1 MTSINIK
8 SLIVILVLA
17 SGVFVVFSRIF
28 IGRYMSAPD
37 YWLRI
42 LGWLTVTAA
51 AFLTGSFWIFSLL
64 LLLVVTVLRVRDQRP
79 LALYVLLVFCIP
91 PFSAPLPAFG
101 SIGYLLDFNYLRV
114 LNIILLLPICLQLAR
129 NARGSAGIANSW
141 TKIVDLWV
149 IGYIALRLT
158 LMLTAFPVTMVLR
171 EATSMFLDIM
181 MPYYAMTRG
190 IRSRQDLREIMAALV
205 LGWLAVAPAAVFE
218 NLKSWLLYA
227 QLPASLQLQE
237 YRLTHL
243 LRGDQLRATGPG
255 AQPLV
260 LGLFMMA
267 AVCFSAA
274 LGRGLP
280 KLMYLLLMG
289 VACAGLY
296 APLSRGPWLAAVV
309 GMVLFTAMGRHAWRR
324 FGQALGLGLVIL
336 PVLMV
341 TPYWDKIIDHMPF
354 IGTVDAENVTYRQE
368 LFAASLAVIK
378 QHPWLGSFSFY
389 SHNAFAHLIQG
400 EDGFVDF
407 VNTYVIVALSNGLI
421 GLTLYVGIFLIV
433 LFAIFQAWRRHHAQ
447 DPELDV
453 LGRSLLATSVGMMIF
468 VATCSPIAGVITMK
482 IIIAGFALAYTRLR
496 AQAPAAK
503 GGTAPLPPSSFGA
516 RAWRPA

>member
-42 LGWLTVTAA
+42 LGWLTVTAT

-64 LLLVVTVLRVRDQRP
+64 LLLVVTVLRIRDKRP

-101 SIGYLLDFNYLRV
+101 GIGYLLDFNYLRV
-114 LNIILLLPICLQLAR
+114 LNIILLLPICIQLAKD
-129 NARGSAGIANSW
+129 ARQSTGIANQW

-158 LMLTAFPVTMVLR
+158 LMLTAFSVTVVLR
-171 EATSMFLDIM
+171 EATSMFIDIM

-205 LGWLAVAPAAVFE
+205 LGWLAVAPAALFE
-218 NLKSWLLYA
+218 NLKGWLLYA
-227 QLPASLQLQE
+227 QLPASLHLQE
-237 YRLTHL
+237 YRQTHL

-267 AVCFSAA
+267 TVCLSST

-280 KLMYLLLMG
+280 KMMYALMMG

-296 APLSRGPWLAAVV
+296 APLSRGPWVSAAAA
-309 GMVLFTAMGRHAWRR
+309 MLLFNLMARDASARIGR
-324 FGQALGLGLVIL
+324 ALGAGLIALPIL
-336 PVLMV
+336 VA
-341 TPYWDKIIDHMPF
+341 TPYWEKIVDYLPF
-354 IGTVDAENVTYRQE
+354 IGTVDEESVSYRQE
-368 LFAASLAVIK
+368 LFTASLAVIQ
-378 QHPWLGSFSFY
+378 QHPWLGSFTFY
-389 SHNAFAHLIQG
+389 SHNEFAKLTQG
-400 EDGFVDF
+400 EDAFVDF

-421 GLTLYVGIFLIV
+421 GLSLYVGIFAIV
-433 LFAIFQAWRRHHAQ
+433 LYAIFQAWRANRR
-447 DPELDV
+447 DGELEV
-453 LGRSLLATSVGMMIF
+453 MGRSLLATSVGTMIF
-468 VATCSPIAGVITMK
+468 VATCSPIAGVITLK

-496 AQAPAAK
+496 GRASAARS
-503 GGTAPLPPSSFGA
+503 GTAALPPSALGT
-516 RAWRPA
+516 RA